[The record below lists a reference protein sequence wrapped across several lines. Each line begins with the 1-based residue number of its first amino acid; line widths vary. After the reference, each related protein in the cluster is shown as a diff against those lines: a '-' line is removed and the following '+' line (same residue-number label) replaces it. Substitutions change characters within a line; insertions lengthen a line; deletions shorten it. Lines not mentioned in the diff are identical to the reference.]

1 MPYLIIVFATL
12 TRFIPH
18 LWNFSPVYGALL
30 FGGANMKKRDS
41 IWFSAIT
48 LGISDVVLTEFIYH
62 FRVGWGE
69 LFQMAAFASIA
80 MIGWILKRRFSIGR
94 LTFACLAAP
103 TSFYLISDFGVWLGF
118 NSYPHTWAGLVAC
131 YVAAIPFQGRITA
144 STVLFAG
151 ILFGAQQLQAARAE
165 RRKLAIA
172 KGEAGRNIGS
182 AV

>member
-1 MPYLIIVFATL
+1 MSYLIIVLATL

-41 IWFSAIT
+41 IWFSALT
-48 LGISDVVLTEFIYH
+48 LGASDVVLTKFMYQLH
-62 FRVGWGE
+62 VGWVE

-80 MIGWILKRRFSIGR
+80 MIGWILKGRFSIGR

-103 TSFYLISDFGVWLGF
+103 TSFFLISDFGVWLGF
-118 NSYPHTWAGLVAC
+118 NSYPHTWTGLVAC
-131 YVAAIPFQGRITA
+131 YVAAIPFQGRITV

-151 ILFGAQQLQAARAE
+151 ILFGAQQLHTSRAE

-172 KGEAGRNIGS
+172 KIAAGKL
-182 AV
+182 

>member
-1 MPYLIIVFATL
+1 MPYLIIVLATL

-18 LWNFSPVYGALL
+18 AWNFSPVYGALL

-41 IWFSAIT
+41 IWFSALT
-48 LGISDVVLTEFIYH
+48 LGASDVVLTKLMYRLH
-62 FRVGWGE
+62 VGWGE
-69 LFQMAAFASIA
+69 LFQIAAFASIA
-80 MIGWILKRRFSIGR
+80 MIGWVLRSRFSIGR

-118 NSYPHTWAGLVAC
+118 NSYPHTWTGLVAC

-151 ILFGAQQLQAARAE
+151 ILFGAQRLHAARAE
-165 RRKLAIA
+165 RRKQSQAIA
-172 KGEAGRNIGS
+172 VMQIEKL
-182 AV
+182 